1 MCHSL
6 YLVMERD
13 LTGRM
18 RDRIRGVNLN
28 LRLPSWYD
36 NGAAPLNAL
45 NLTGFY
51 RASSK
56 LRVTQYMRHLR
67 KSTIRLIFRVSTNG
81 RSTLIS
87 AA

>member
-1 MCHSL
+1 MQYMCHSF

-18 RDRIRGVNLN
+18 RDRIMGVNLN
-28 LRLPSWYD
+28 LRLPSWRD

-56 LRVTQYMRHLR
+56 LRVTQYMHHLR
-67 KSTIRLIFRVSTNG
+67 KSTIRLIFCVSMDDQ
-81 RSTLIS
+81 SS
-87 AA
+87 

>member
-1 MCHSL
+1 
-6 YLVMERD
+6 MEQD

-18 RDRIRGVNLN
+18 RDRIMGVNLN
-28 LRLPSWYD
+28 LRLPSWRD

-56 LRVTQYMRHLR
+56 LGVTQYMRHLR
-67 KSTIRLIFRVSTNG
+67 KSTIRLNFRVSMDDQ
-81 RSTLIS
+81 SS
-87 AA
+87 